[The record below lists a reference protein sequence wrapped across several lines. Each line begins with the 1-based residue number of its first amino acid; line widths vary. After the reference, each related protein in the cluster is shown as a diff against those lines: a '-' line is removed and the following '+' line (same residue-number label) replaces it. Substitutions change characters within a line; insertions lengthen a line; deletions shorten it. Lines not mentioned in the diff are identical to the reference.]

1 MIHSRQYKN
10 EHFPP
15 KKSQIPSSSRF
26 AVLFLYIGEQILE
39 KMASTNRKTKKAD
52 KLFENHTSKIREYLL
67 SINWDTSELNKDKWG
82 NN

>member
-1 MIHSRQYKN
+1 
-10 EHFPP
+10 
-15 KKSQIPSSSRF
+15 
-26 AVLFLYIGEQILE
+26 
-39 KMASTNRKTKKAD
+39 MASTNRKTKKAD